1 VLEAGLWRCAP
12 GRAACPRELAERG
25 VAGAGAVLWSEDI
38 GLVAY
43 PGLPD
48 DEDILADGA
57 GYDTAEWS
65 MLALDATLDCLRG
78 VCSGANRGLEE
89 DEECAGVTL
98 LSELPI
104 VLSVEPFVEV
114 FVELFVEVFVEPFVE
129 MFVEPFVELPDV
141 LSNRLF
147 FIELPVVPYVRLYV
161 DLFDIPSGTLFVELF
176 VVLPDV
182 PFDMPL

>member
-1 VLEAGLWRCAP
+1 LEAGLWRCVP
-12 GRAACPRELAERG
+12 ERAACPRELAERG
-25 VAGAGAVLWSEDI
+25 VAGAGAVLWSGDI

-43 PGLPD
+43 PGLLD
-48 DEDILADGA
+48 DEDILADGP
-57 GYDTAEWS
+57 GYDMAEWS
-65 MLALDATLDCLRG
+65 MLALDVTLDCLRG

-98 LSELPI
+98 LGELPI
-104 VLSVEPFVEV
+104 VLSVEP
-114 FVELFVEVFVEPFVE
+114 FVEVFVEPFVE

-147 FIELPVVPYVRLYV
+147 FVELPIVSYIRLYV
-161 DLFDIPSGTLFVELF
+161 DLFDIPSGMPFDELF
-176 VVLPDV
+176 IVLPDV